1 MSNSKVDAFLAGAE
15 KWRDEFYRL
24 REIAL
29 SCGLTEEF
37 KWGWPCYAHNKKNVV
52 LIHGFKEYCAL
63 MFFNGA
69 LLKDPDHIL
78 IQQTENMQ
86 ATRQIRFRNV
96 SEIDA
101 KQVKAYIEAAIDVEK
116 AGLKVVFKKTSD
128 FKVVEEFQAR
138 LDADPALKAAFEA
151 LTPGRQRAWLLH
163 FSTAKQA
170 KTREARIDKAI
181 PDIFAG
187 KGTLN

>member
-1 MSNSKVDAFLAGAE
+1 MNAKVDAFLSE
-15 KWRDEFYRL
+15 PRKWLEEFRTL
-24 REIAL
+24 RAIAL

-37 KWGWPCYAHNKKNVV
+37 KWGWPCYTLNKKNVV
-52 LIHGFKEYCAL
+52 LIHGFKDYCAL

-69 LLKDPDHIL
+69 LLKDPDNIL
-78 IQQTENMQ
+78 IQQTENVQ
-86 ATRQIRFRNV
+86 ATRQIRFSNPG
-96 SEIDA
+96 EI
-101 KQVKAYIEAAIDVEK
+101 KPGQVKAYIEAAIEVEK
-116 AGLKVVFKKTSD
+116 AGLKVVFKKTSE
-128 FKVVEEFQAR
+128 FKMVAEFRAR
-138 LDADPALKAAFEA
+138 LEADPALKAAFEA

-187 KGTLN
+187 KGTLK